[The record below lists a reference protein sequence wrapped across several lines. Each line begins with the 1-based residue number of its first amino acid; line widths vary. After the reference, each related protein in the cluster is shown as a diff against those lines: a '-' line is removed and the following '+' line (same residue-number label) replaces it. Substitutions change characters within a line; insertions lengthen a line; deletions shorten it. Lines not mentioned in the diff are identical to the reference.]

1 MAKMSLD
8 ELRKLRDTQK
18 NELRK
23 RDVDGKE
30 IQIIVGMGTCGLAA
44 GGREI
49 MGTFLS
55 EIDAKKLVDT
65 VMVRQVGC
73 MGQCHSEPTVKV
85 VVPGMPEIIY
95 GNVDSSVAKEIV
107 EKHVI
112 GGKLLEGRTILQEP
126 AADILKA

>member
-8 ELRKLRDTQK
+8 ELRRLRDTQK

-44 GGREI
+44 GGRDI

-55 EIDAKKLVDT
+55 EVDARKLVDN
-65 VMVRQVGC
+65 VVVRQVGC
-73 MGQCHSEPTVKV
+73 MAC
-85 VVPGMPEIIY
+85 
-95 GNVDSSVAKEIV
+95 
-107 EKHVI
+107 
-112 GGKLLEGRTILQEP
+112 
-126 AADILKA
+126 AARSRRSRCWFRGCRA